1 MRLPPAP
8 CRGPGVAR
16 SVAAALSRGSK
27 GEPGCFAVLS
37 RQGSCG
43 SHNHENETFSPFQPQ
58 LLAEASLPLPPGGGP
73 VCPSR
78 SSRRP
83 HLSRLGGPGQ
93 RHEHG
98 PDLSAGHLGLYR
110 LLLDDGNKDFALK
123 RIIGLP
129 GETVYL
135 RHGYIYINGQVLLEP
150 YLPKYTYTFASE
162 RAAVFVLGDEQYFVL
177 GDNRPASADS
187 RIYGPVD
194 RDQIKRR
201 IPLPAGTLR
210 AHLGQYTLPNYT
222 DLVSRHPVQKLD
234 TAESSF

>member
-1 MRLPPAP
+1 MRHLVRFSRNFWRKLP
-8 CRGPGVAR
+8 CRFLLAVGLSALLGVVAAR
-16 SVAAALSRGSK
+16 TFLGSVALVSGMSMVPTYQPGTWVYTAPLSTPPERGDI
-27 GEPGCFAVLS
+27 V
-37 RQGSCG
+37 
-43 SHNHENETFSPFQPQ
+43 
-58 LLAEASLPLPPGGGP
+58 
-73 VCPSR
+73 
-78 SSRRP
+78 
-83 HLSRLGGPGQ
+83 
-93 RHEHG
+93 
-98 PDLSAGHLGLYR
+98 
-110 LLLDDGNKDFALK
+110 LLDDGNKDFALK

-135 RHGYIYINGQVLLEP
+135 RHGYVYINGLVLLEP
-150 YLPKYTYTFASE
+150 YLAKYTYTFPSE